1 MEHQPPNQQRA
12 GQGQTVVAT
21 LAKNAHY
28 LNDDPYRT
36 SARTYGIT
44 QLGSG
49 LSPLVFNPDPTNK
62 LAKLCGLLGRTT
74 KVKEED
80 KPRVPEP
87 TNYKKLAKY
96 VVVHSIVL
104 IIIILLMHYFLCFT
118 NKTEEQKEVLLFMVL
133 MNFTTIVVFS
143 IYVR

>member
-1 MEHQPPNQQRA
+1 MA
-12 GQGQTVVAT
+12 D
-21 LAKNAHY
+21 Y
-28 LNDDPYRT
+28 LNDDLYRT

-44 QLGSG
+44 QLSSG
-49 LSPLVFNPDPTNK
+49 LNPLVYNPDPTTK
-62 LAKLCGLLGRTT
+62 LAKLCEILGKTT

-104 IIIILLMHYFLCFT
+104 IIIILLMHYFLFFT
-118 NKTEEQKEVLLFMVL
+118 NKTEEQAELGVPHSR
-133 MNFTTIVVFS
+133 I
-143 IYVR
+143 